1 LKIQF
6 PTLFVRQSKSAGGQP
21 QMEKVVTLQEGYM
34 GMFVEAITL
43 TEHYI
48 IKIME
53 AVRFDES
60 HFEDSGVGEVD
71 SLHPL
76 VKCEPLKKFL
86 HSVQRALQ
94 HVEDHPVRTMIME
107 LNTIVRRL
115 DVHLFLGFFKCS
127 ASPGKLTFDIA
138 NKSLGMLQNFFE
150 NNMAAACVLKG
161 AFVVVNTKAQPC
173 QKDGLNSLLVDS
185 MRYPSLQFFLK
196 QFRSAHVH
204 PFLNREDKESLL
216 KRFQTFLKLTGN
228 GDEIVT
234 TCCPSP
240 PRVDQEPEHCWKPS
254 PNTQARLDESRRLQA
269 QGVIESF

>member
-1 LKIQF
+1 
-6 PTLFVRQSKSAGGQP
+6 
-21 QMEKVVTLQEGYM
+21 MEKVVTLQEGYM

-53 AVRFDES
+53 AVRLDES
-60 HFEDSGVGEVD
+60 YFEDSGVGEVD
-71 SLHPL
+71 YLHPL
-76 VKCEPLKKFL
+76 VKCEPLKKKL
-86 HSVQRALQ
+86 HSALQ

-161 AFVVVNTKAQPC
+161 AFVVVNSKAQPC
-173 QKDGLNSLLVDS
+173 QKDGLNNLLVDS
-185 MRYPSLQFFLK
+185 TRYPSLQFFLK
-196 QFRSAHVH
+196 QFRLAHVH

-216 KRFQTFLKLTGN
+216 KSFQTFFET
-228 GDEIVT
+228 
-234 TCCPSP
+234 
-240 PRVDQEPEHCWKPS
+240 HW
-254 PNTQARLDESRRLQA
+254 
-269 QGVIESF
+269 